1 MCQISMQIPEAVLY
15 DPHMDASDAL
25 SFAKKMVALGY
36 YTKNNV
42 SIGYCAQIADMPE
55 EDFIRF
61 LGENG
66 VSIFQ
71 YKNKDEL
78 IKELSNA

>member
-15 DPHMDASDAL
+15 DTHMDEADAS
-25 SFAKKMVALGY
+25 S
-36 YTKNNV
+36 
-42 SIGYCAQIADMPE
+42 QIAEMPE

-66 VSIFQ
+66 ISIFQ
-71 YKNKDEL
+71 YKDSDEL
-78 IKELSNA
+78 LGELKNA